1 MKNTKKSLLTSALCL
16 LLCMSMLVGTTFAWF
31 TDEVKSGNNIIAAGN
46 LDVELY
52 WSTDAKNWE
61 PVNSGTNVFTEDLWE
76 PGHTEVVYLK
86 VANEGNLAL
95 KYNLIVNIASEKGS
109 TNVYGE
115 EFELSDHIEYGIVP
129 VTKAFADRN
138 AAIGSVM
145 EVANGLKTPYNP
157 DTKTL
162 YPTNNMPTDI
172 TGAVSEEVVAVVV
185 YMPTSVGNEANYDK
199 AFEAP
204 EIELGISLFAT
215 QLTYE
220 EDSFGDDYDED
231 SAYDVALGEKVE
243 FLNAIINAG
252 IENNGELTM
261 TGGVWSNEG
270 AALDNFGNAT
280 LSDLTVNAG
289 TPTDYALRALAGSVT
304 VLDDVD
310 LNAAGGGIGADGGA
324 KVTINGGSVDVS
336 SESTSG
342 RYNIYAVGEGT
353 VVTVN
358 GGEYSFSKTLNQKR
372 AYVYVGAGA
381 KVVINGG
388 TFGAASTR
396 KGYTTGILGDG
407 EVIITGGTFGFDPTN
422 WVAAGY
428 SVVNNNG
435 TYYVVKDDIGAVAS
449 DADDLVAALEEGK
462 GVALLNDVKIDPAGM
477 SNAYGTTGINVK
489 NGQTIDGNG
498 NTLDIKGA
506 GGTWDSGIN
515 TTGGLIKD
523 ITITGSFRGIF
534 INHNST
540 HSEPVVL
547 ENVTIEGT
555 TYTISCD
562 QGMNQTLTATK
573 STFKGWTSYA
583 ATLGEAKFVDCYF
596 GYGNGYSYMRPYA
609 PTTFVDCNFEAGF
622 EMDARAAVVFENCY
636 LDGVLI
642 TADNVATLVTG
653 NTANATVK

>member
-428 SVVNNNG
+428 KAMKNGTNWIVVPASVDVIASDNAALNTAIEGGSDTIMLGAGTYTLPTLSGKNGITIVGAEGVVIGGENTATGFGGNFGQNTTIKNLNFIGSTNGVRSSYAQGGTTTFENCTFAGDSTYGFHIDESEGATFIFNNCTFSGFNAFAGDLEKVIFNNCTFLNNG
-435 TYYVVKDDIGAVAS
+435 NYGHTNIWSVAELNNCTFGEGTSIGPRGNSAS
-449 DADDLVAALEEGK
+449 
-462 GVALLNDVKIDPAGM
+462 I
-477 SNAYGTTGINVK
+477 
-489 NGQTIDGNG
+489 TIDGV
-498 NTLDIKGA
+498 A
-506 GGTWDSGIN
+506 
-515 TTGGLIKD
+515 
-523 ITITGSFRGIF
+523 ITG
-534 INHNST
+534 
-540 HSEPVVL
+540 VV
-547 ENVTIEGT
+547 
-555 TYTISCD
+555 
-562 QGMNQTLTATK
+562 
-573 STFKGWTSYA
+573 
-583 ATLGEAKFVDCYF
+583 KF
-596 GYGNGYSYMRPYA
+596 
-609 PTTFVDCNFEAGF
+609 
-622 EMDARAAVVFENCY
+622 
-636 LDGVLI
+636 
-642 TADNVATLVTG
+642 
-653 NTANATVK
+653 